1 MNEVK
6 FWFCFLS
13 FWIYNNFVLTVPKL
27 RTDIWREV
35 NSEYEHDTKLLKN
48 KFVHGD
54 TSRLPRVLNF
64 FPVPVEEECN
74 ANDGRRKGVC
84 MNTYECKMK
93 SGVSFGSCAYGFGV
107 CCVFTATCDNEIF
120 NNITYFVNPD
130 FPDLTKGMSSCLL
143 MVKKMDDDIAQIRL
157 DFIHFNLGQPNRKN
171 GVCEDDVFL
180 LSTGNTARD
189 VTLCGLNSGQHIY
202 FDVENIQE
210 HIKISMKLNR
220 KAVNRLWEVKITQIP
235 FSQRAPA
242 GCLQYFEGSTGVVQT
257 LNFAENG
264 RHLANQDYNICIR
277 QEEEMCGIVYE
288 PCHENAFRI
297 SANNGNDDGDLGSG
311 DFVDSSEGGQME
323 TCEDKITVP
332 CESDDLLSPGDED
345 LLQGTCD
352 ISHCGSS
359 LCPAGERPCRIEST
373 VTPFV
378 IGVHF
383 GPSLRD
389 ESPEDNLGMCLV
401 YKQLPCN
408 V

>member
-1 MNEVK
+1 M
-6 FWFCFLS
+6 
-13 FWIYNNFVLTVPKL
+13 PKI
-27 RTDIWREV
+27 RNDIWREV
-35 NSEYEHDTKLLKN
+35 DSEYNHDTNLIKN
-48 KFVHGD
+48 KSVYGD

-93 SGVSFGSCAYGFGV
+93 SGRSFGSCAYGFGV
-107 CCVFTATCDNEIF
+107 CCVFTATCDNEIS

-130 FPDLTKGMSSCLL
+130 FPDLTKGMSSCSLT
-143 MVKKMDDDIAQIRL
+143 VKKIEDDIAQIRL

-171 GVCEDDVFL
+171 GVCEEDVFL
-180 LSTGNTARD
+180 LTTGNTARD
-189 VTLCGLNSGQHIY
+189 ITLCGLNSGQHIY

-210 HIKISMKLNR
+210 HIKISMKLDR
-220 KAVNRLWEVKITQIP
+220 KAVTRLWEVRITQIP

-242 GCLQYFEGSTGVVQT
+242 GCLQYFEGLTGVVQT
-257 LNFAENG
+257 MNFAENG

-277 QEEEMCGIVYE
+277 QEEEMCSIIYE
-288 PCHENAFRI
+288 PCHENAFKI
-297 SANNGNDDGDLGSG
+297 SSNNGNDDSDLGSG
-311 DFVDSSEGGQME
+311 DFVDNSEGRQME
-323 TCEDKITVP
+323 ACGDKITVP
-332 CESDDLLSPGDED
+332 CDSDELLTPGDED
-345 LLQGTCD
+345 LLQGVCD
-352 ISHCGSS
+352 MSHCGST
-359 LCPAGERPCRIEST
+359 LCPAGEDPCKIEST

-383 GPSLRD
+383 GPSRRD